1 MRASERAPLVA
12 RGADAD
18 VERATTT
25 ATTREDGVTP
35 SMPEAS
41 PRDGAGGWWTPRRA
55 VTSIASLALVGA
67 CALGVVGAGAGGG
80 SVVSLAGLGKRREVD
95 EGSTKNC
102 ANADGD
108 MAVGTYQIE
117 TAKCAD
123 AATAGCLGK
132 KTMCR
137 FCQTHMATNRNHDW
151 PLCPQKVC
159 DEHDAFGCKMDG
171 KKMSK
176 REVAWS
182 ILRRHVIEHNKMI
195 DGISLGKCVGNA
207 QDQKLGRYQY
217 KDEQCKGP
225 LPGCLGGPNKC
236 RFCNVKNA
244 KKAEKGWPTCPM
256 LVCDKYK
263 VKSKHCEEQKKFG
276 VPPETPPKD
285 WDGGA
290 LTSKLDL
297 DDDDDDDDDGGDD
310 DKDKV
315 KSKKHH
321 HAGTDDDKHS
331 SVETHKKRTK
341 DDEDEDDDDEINR
354 AAEDDK
360 DEDDDDDDDEDD
372 DDDKDDKDDNDEDE
386 DEDEDEETAGK
397 SAKKATEQKSS
408 SSLQAGKS
416 EDEDDDYYSKDEVP
430 VENEDDDAN
439 EDEVEYKHRHSDVK
453 LGKAERDPSHI
464 NLAED
469 LDALAFETFDAV

>member
-117 TAKCAD
+117 TAKCTD

-297 DDDDDDDDDGGDD
+297 DDDDDDDDDDGGDD

-360 DEDDDDDDDEDD
+360 DDDDDDDEDD
-372 DDDKDDKDDNDEDE
+372 DDDKDDEDDNDEDE

-453 LGKAERDPSHI
+453 LGKAERDPSPI